1 MPEQSHE
8 VGSAEL
14 EVIRPRLEVI
24 CNDKESRALLEQL
37 KVSCHRGWF
46 FETFRIESKGFM
58 VYKFLLLDLDN
69 QKAIENE
76 QYVRYLG
83 WVEAGES
90 EDSVIVRPSG
100 NLEKF
105 LAAETRSHLISRFH
119 DDMLEPVCRRQRMRV
134 IYSK

>member
-8 VGSAEL
+8 VGNAATDAL
-14 EVIRPRLEVI
+14 RPKLEVI
-24 CNDKESRALLEQL
+24 CSDKESRALLEQL
-37 KVSCHRGWF
+37 KVSCHKGWF
-46 FETFRIESKGFM
+46 FETFRIESQGYM

-69 QKAIENE
+69 QKSIDNE

-83 WVEAGES
+83 WVEASES
-90 EDSVIVRPSG
+90 EDSVVVRPSG
-100 NLEKF
+100 SLENF
-105 LAAETRSHLISRFH
+105 LSGEIRSLLIKRFH